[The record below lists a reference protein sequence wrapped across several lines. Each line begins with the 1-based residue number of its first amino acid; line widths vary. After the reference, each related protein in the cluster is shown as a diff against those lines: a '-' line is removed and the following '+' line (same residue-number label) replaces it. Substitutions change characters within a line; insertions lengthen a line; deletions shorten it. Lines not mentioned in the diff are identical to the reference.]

1 MNSTLTNVVKASRLS
16 VGRQPPRTLSDGDDD
31 LNELVARAKA
41 DLFILIFVEIWLVKL
56 LAKTYLRF
64 RKAMKQNRL
73 PDETQP
79 LAAFVQK
86 ENFKEIL

>member
-16 VGRQPPRTLSDGDDD
+16 VGRQPLRTLWDGDDD

-41 DLFILIFVEIWLVKL
+41 DLVILIFVAIWLVKFL
-56 LAKTYLRF
+56 VKTYLRF

-73 PDETQP
+73 PETQP
-79 LAAFVQK
+79 LAACVQK

>member
-16 VGRQPPRTLSDGDDD
+16 VRPRPPRTSSDDD
-31 LNELVARAKA
+31 NRAKA
-41 DLFILIFVEIWLVKL
+41 DLVILISVAIWLVKL

-73 PDETQP
+73 PETQP
-79 LAAFVQK
+79 LTAFVQK

>member
-16 VGRQPPRTLSDGDDD
+16 VGRQPPRTLSDGDND
-31 LNELVARAKA
+31 LTELVARAKA
-41 DLFILIFVEIWLVKL
+41 DLVILIFVAIWFVKFLV
-56 LAKTYLRF
+56 KTYLRF

-73 PDETQP
+73 PDETRP
-79 LAAFVQK
+79 LTAFVQN

>member
-1 MNSTLTNVVKASRLS
+1 MNSTLTNVVKSSRLS

-31 LNELVARAKA
+31 LNELVARARA
-41 DLFILIFVEIWLVKL
+41 DFVILIFVAIWFVKFLV
-56 LAKTYLRF
+56 KTYLRF

-79 LAAFVQK
+79 LTAFVQK

>member
-16 VGRQPPRTLSDGDDD
+16 VGRQQPRTLSDGDND

-41 DLFILIFVEIWLVKL
+41 DLVILIFVAIWLVKFL
-56 LAKTYLRF
+56 VKTYLRF

-73 PDETQP
+73 PETQP
-79 LAAFVQK
+79 LTAFVQK